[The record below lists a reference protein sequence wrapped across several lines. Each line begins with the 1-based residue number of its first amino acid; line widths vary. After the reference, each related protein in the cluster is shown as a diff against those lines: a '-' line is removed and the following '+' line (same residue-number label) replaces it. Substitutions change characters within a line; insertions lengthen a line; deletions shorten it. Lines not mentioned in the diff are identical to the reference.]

1 MTAVLLAI
9 DTATEQCSV
18 ALKVGDKI
26 FQRAAITPREH
37 SQRVLGFVEEVL
49 AEAGITLAEV
59 DGIVCGYG
67 PGSFT
72 GVRIGVAICQG
83 LAFSHTLPVYPVST
97 LAALAQQA
105 VRLHGAKCVVS
116 AIDARMNEV
125 YLAVYTSQNGQLS
138 ERIAPQMAPLAPVSE
153 QPWWQTFAAAELSEA
168 EGIEAEGIEVV
179 GAGTGWQAY
188 AEALNPEHK
197 VHVLDDVVL
206 PLAVDMLTLA
216 TQTQAV
222 PAEQLE
228 PLYVRNEVTWQKLP
242 GRS

>member
-1 MTAVLLAI
+1 MSAVLLAI

-18 ALKVGDKI
+18 ALKVDDQVY
-26 FQRAAITPREH
+26 QRAAITPREH
-37 SQRVLGFVEEVL
+37 SQRVLGFVEEVM

-105 VRLHGAKCVVS
+105 VRKHNAERVLC

-125 YLAVYTSQNGQLS
+125 YLAAYSVTAGLVQEQVP
-138 ERIAPQMAPLAPVSE
+138 PQMAALSAVTE
-153 QPWWQTFAAAELSEA
+153 QAWWPTVVAGSELSA
-168 EGIEAEGIEVV
+168 QHSIQVV

-188 AEALNPEHK
+188 GDALNPTNEI
-197 VHVLDDVVL
+197 HVLDDVTL
-206 PLAVDMLTLA
+206 PLAEDMLVLA
-216 TQTQAV
+216 EQTHAV
-222 PAEQLE
+222 SAEQLE

>member
-1 MTAVLLAI
+1 MSAVLLAI

-18 ALKVGDKI
+18 ALKVDDQVY
-26 FQRAAITPREH
+26 QRAAITPREH
-37 SQRVLGFVEEVL
+37 SQRVLGFVEEVM
-49 AEAGITLAEV
+49 AEAGITFAEV

-105 VRLHGAKCVVS
+105 VRTYNAERVLC

-125 YLAVYTSQNGQLS
+125 YLAAYSVAASLVQELVP
-138 ERIAPQMAPLAPVSE
+138 PQMAALSSVTE
-153 QPWWQTFAAAELSEA
+153 QAWWTTVAGSELSA
-168 EGIEAEGIEVV
+168 QQSIQVV

-188 AEALNPEHK
+188 RDALNPTNEI
-197 VHVLDDVVL
+197 HVFDDVTL
-206 PLAVDMLTLA
+206 PLAEDMLTLA
-216 TQTQAV
+216 EQTHAV
-222 PAEQLE
+222 SAEQLE

>member
-18 ALKVGDKI
+18 ALKVGDQV

-37 SQRVLGFVEEVL
+37 SQRVLGFVDEVL
-49 AEAGITLAEV
+49 AEAGLTLADV

-105 VRLHGAKCVVS
+105 VRKHNAERVLC
-116 AIDARMNEV
+116 AIDARMNEI
-125 YLAVYTSQNGQLS
+125 YLAGYELQDEVLVETISA
-138 ERIAPQMAPLAPVSE
+138 RMAPLQTVTE
-153 QPWWQTFAAAELSEA
+153 QTWWQ
-168 EGIEAEGIEVV
+168 EGAVV

-188 AEALNPEHK
+188 GEKLNPSQQ
-197 VHVLDDVVL
+197 VSVLDDVTL
-206 PLAVDMLTLA
+206 PLAEDMLTLA
-216 TQTQAV
+216 QRVEPVA
-222 PAEQLE
+222 AEQLE

>member
-18 ALKVGDKI
+18 ALKVGDKVY
-26 FQRAAITPREH
+26 QRAAITPREH
-37 SQRVLGFVEEVL
+37 SQRVLGFVDEVL
-49 AEAGITLAEV
+49 TEAGLTLANV

-105 VRLHGAKCVVS
+105 VRKHQAATVIS

-125 YLAVYTSQNGQLS
+125 YLAAYTLRDGELCESV
-138 ERIAPQMAPLAPVSE
+138 APAMAPLSAVTDHE
-153 QPWWQTFAAAELSEA
+153 WWRELNAAAGAA
-168 EGIEAEGIEVV
+168 EPTDTDASNVV

-188 AEALNPEHK
+188 GEALNPK
-197 VHVLDDVVL
+197 QQIHVVDDVVL
-206 PLAVDMLTLA
+206 PLAEDMLVLA
-216 TQTQAV
+216 QHTQPVA
-222 PAEQLE
+222 AEELE

>member
-18 ALKVGDKI
+18 ALRYQDQV
-26 FQRAAITPREH
+26 FQRAAVTPREH

-49 AEAGITLAEV
+49 AEAGITLAAV

-72 GVRIGVAICQG
+72 GVRIGVAISQG

-105 VRLHGAKCVVS
+105 IRCHAADTIVS
-116 AIDARMNEV
+116 AIDARMQEV
-125 YLAVYTSQNGQLS
+125 YVASFNNQDGVAQPLM
-138 ERIAPQMAPLAPVSE
+138 EPQMAALSDLTE
-153 QPWWQTFAAAELSEA
+153 QPWWPATET
-168 EGIEAEGIEVV
+168 VV

-188 AEALNPEHK
+188 GPQLDPQQQ
-197 VHVLDDVVL
+197 VRVLADVTL
-206 PLAVDMLTLA
+206 PLAADMLILA
-216 TQTQAV
+216 DHVEPVA
-222 PAEQLE
+222 AEKLE
-228 PLYVRNEVTWQKLP
+228 PLYVRNEVTWKKLP
-242 GRS
+242 GR

>member
-18 ALKVGDKI
+18 ALRYQDQV

-49 AEAGITLAEV
+49 AEAGIGLATV

-72 GVRIGVAICQG
+72 GVRIGVAISQG
-83 LAFSHTLPVYPVST
+83 LAFSHNLPVYPVST

-105 VRLHGAKCVVS
+105 IRCHAANTIVS
-116 AIDARMNEV
+116 AIDARMQEV
-125 YLAVYTSQNGQLS
+125 YVASYQNQNGVAQAMMDAKMAGLS
-138 ERIAPQMAPLAPVSE
+138 PLTE
-153 QPWWQTFAAAELSEA
+153 QPWWPATGQA
-168 EGIEAEGIEVV
+168 IV

-188 AEALNPEHK
+188 GEQ
-197 VHVLDDVVL
+197 LDPQQQVNILADVTL
-206 PLAVDMLTLA
+206 PLAADMLTLA
-216 TQTQAV
+216 AQVKPVA
-222 PAEQLE
+222 AEKLE
-228 PLYVRNEVTWQKLP
+228 PLYVRNEVTWKKLP
-242 GRS
+242 GR

>member
-18 ALKVGDKI
+18 ALQVGEVTY
-26 FQRAAITPREH
+26 QRAAITPREH

-49 AEAGITLAEV
+49 AEAKLSLADV

-105 VRLHGAKCVVS
+105 VRKLNAKTVVS
-116 AIDARMNEV
+116 AIDARLNEV
-125 YLAVYTSQNGQLS
+125 YVAGFVVQDGSAQTVTEL
-138 ERIAPQMAPLAPVSE
+138 QMAALKDLTQ
-153 QPWWQTFAAAELSEA
+153 QPWWPHADA
-168 EGIEAEGIEVV
+168 VV
-179 GAGTGWQAY
+179 GVGTGWQAY
-188 AEALNPEHK
+188 AEQ
-197 VHVLDDVVL
+197 LDPQGLVQISADVTL
-206 PLAVDMLTLA
+206 PLAEDMLTLA
-216 TQTQAV
+216 AKVTPVA
-222 PAEQLE
+222 AEQLE

-242 GRS
+242 GRE

>member
-18 ALKVGDKI
+18 ALKVGDQV

-37 SQRVLGFVEEVL
+37 SQRVLGFVDEVL
-49 AEAGITLAEV
+49 AEAGLTLADV
-59 DGIVCGYG
+59 NGVVCGYG

-105 VRLHGAKCVVS
+105 VRKHNAQRVLS
-116 AIDARMNEV
+116 AIDARMNEI
-125 YLAVYTSQNGQLS
+125 YLAGYELQDEVLVETISA
-138 ERIAPQMAPLAPVSE
+138 RMAPLQTVTE
-153 QPWWQTFAAAELSEA
+153 QPWWQ
-168 EGIEAEGIEVV
+168 EGAVV
-179 GAGTGWQAY
+179 GVGTGWQAY
-188 AEALNPEHK
+188 GEKLNPSQQ
-197 VHVLDDVVL
+197 VTVLDNVTL
-206 PLAVDMLTLA
+206 PLAEDMLTLA
-216 TQTQAV
+216 QWVEPVA
-222 PAEQLE
+222 AEQLE

>member
-9 DTATEQCSV
+9 DTSTEQCSV

-26 FQRAAITPREH
+26 YQRAAITPREH
-37 SQRVLGFVEEVL
+37 SQRVLGFVDEVL
-49 AEAGITLAEV
+49 AEGGVTLAEV
-59 DGIVCGYG
+59 EGIVCGYG

-105 VRLHGAKCVVS
+105 VRMHGAQCVLS

-125 YLAVYTSQNGQLS
+125 YLAAYTVQDEKLL
-138 ERIAPQMAPLAPVSE
+138 ETVAPQMAPLAAVSE
-153 QPWWQTFAAAELSEA
+153 QSWWQTLTAGGDDAAELSRKQT
-168 EGIEAEGIEVV
+168 IEVT

-188 AEALNPEHK
+188 GEALNPNQQ
-197 VHVLDDVVL
+197 VHVLDDVTL

-216 TQTQAV
+216 QSVQPLA
-222 PAEQLE
+222 AEQLE

>member
-18 ALKVGDKI
+18 ALKKGDEV

-37 SQRVLGFVEEVL
+37 SQRVLEFVEQVL
-49 AEAGITLAEV
+49 DEAQLTLADV

-105 VRLHGAKCVVS
+105 IRKHDAKTVVS

-125 YLAVYTSQNGQLS
+125 YLAVFTARQGQAVQEL
-138 ERIAPQMAPLAPVSE
+138 EPQMAPLTAVSAHH
-153 QPWWQTFAAAELSEA
+153 WWPQLLNQASSVF
-168 EGIEAEGIEVV
+168 

-188 AEALNPEHK
+188 AEQLNPEGE
-197 VHVLDDVVL
+197 VAVLNDVTL
-206 PLAVDMLTLA
+206 PLAEDMLTLA
-216 TQTQAV
+216 SQVTAV
-222 PAEQLE
+222 AAEQLE
-228 PLYVRNEVTWQKLP
+228 PLYVRNEVAWQKLP

>member
-18 ALKVGDKI
+18 ALKVGDQT

-49 AEAGITLAEV
+49 AEAGITLADV

-105 VRLHGAKCVVS
+105 VRVHGAEVVIS
-116 AIDARMNEV
+116 AIDARMSEV
-125 YLAVYTSQNGQLS
+125 YLAAYTVTSGRAQEQVT
-138 ERIAPQMAPLAPVSE
+138 PQMATLTPVTE
-153 QPWWQTFAAAELSEA
+153 QPWWQSVVEAKLSQTQA
-168 EGIEAEGIEVV
+168 VKVV

-188 AEALNPEHK
+188 GEALNPANH
-197 VHVLDDVVL
+197 VDVLDDVTL
-206 PLAVDMLTLA
+206 PLAEDMLVLA
-216 TQTQAV
+216 EGVKAV

>member
-18 ALKVGDKI
+18 ALKVGDKLY
-26 FQRAAITPREH
+26 QRAAITPREH
-37 SQRVLGFVEEVL
+37 SQRVLGFIDEVL
-49 AEAGITLAEV
+49 AEAGVTLGDVE
-59 DGIVCGYG
+59 GIVCGYG

-83 LAFSHTLPVYPVST
+83 LAFSHTLPVYPVSN

-105 VRLHGAKCVVS
+105 VRLHGAQSVLS

-125 YLAVYTSQNGQLS
+125 YLAAYTMQGEKLL
-138 ERIAPQMAPLAPVSE
+138 ETVAPQMAPLAAVSE
-153 QPWWQTFAAAELSEA
+153 QPWWQTLTASGNDAELSQQQA
-168 EGIEAEGIEVV
+168 IQVT

-188 AEALNPEHK
+188 GEALNPNQQ
-197 VHVLDDVVL
+197 VHVFDDVTL

-216 TQTQAV
+216 QDVQPVA
-222 PAEQLE
+222 AEQLE

>member
-18 ALKVGDKI
+18 ALKVGDQV

-37 SQRVLGFVEEVL
+37 SQRVLGFVDEVL
-49 AEAGITLAEV
+49 AEAGLTLADV
-59 DGIVCGYG
+59 NGVVCGYG

-105 VRLHGAKCVVS
+105 VRKHNAQRVLS
-116 AIDARMNEV
+116 AIDARMNEI
-125 YLAVYTSQNGQLS
+125 YLAGYELQDEVLVETISA
-138 ERIAPQMAPLAPVSE
+138 RMAPLQTVTE
-153 QPWWQTFAAAELSEA
+153 QPWWQ
-168 EGIEAEGIEVV
+168 EGAVV

-188 AEALNPEHK
+188 GEKLNPSQQ
-197 VHVLDDVVL
+197 VTVLDDVTL
-206 PLAVDMLTLA
+206 PLAEDMLTLA
-216 TQTQAV
+216 QRVEPVA
-222 PAEQLE
+222 AEQLE

>member
-18 ALKVGDKI
+18 ALQVGERVY
-26 FQRAAITPREH
+26 QRAAITPREH

-49 AEAGITLAEV
+49 TEAGITLAEV

-105 VRLHGAKCVVS
+105 VRLHGAERVLS

-125 YLAVYTSQNGQLS
+125 YVAAYVAANVDNKGQLV
-138 ERIAPQMAPLAPVSE
+138 EQVAPQMAALTPVTS
-153 QPWWQTFAAAELSEA
+153 QPWWATLTQADLTAASD
-168 EGIEAEGIEVV
+168 IKVV

-188 AEALNPEHK
+188 GQQLDPSGQVK
-197 VHVLDDVVL
+197 VLDDVTL
-206 PLAVDMLTLA
+206 PLAADMLTLA
-216 TQTQAV
+216 THVDAV
-222 PAEQLE
+222 AAEQLE

>member
-1 MTAVLLAI
+1 MTSVLLAI

-18 ALKVGDKI
+18 ALQVGDKLY
-26 FQRAAITPREH
+26 QRAAITPREH

-49 AEAGITLAEV
+49 AEAKLNLADV
-59 DGIVCGYG
+59 HGIVCGYG

-105 VRLHGAKCVVS
+105 VRKLNAKTVVS

-125 YLAVYTSQNGQLS
+125 YVATYTAQEGSVQQQT
-138 ERIAPQMAPLAPVSE
+138 APQMAALQDLTA
-153 QPWWQTFAAAELSEA
+153 QPWWPATTEM
-168 EGIEAEGIEVV
+168 V
-179 GAGTGWQAY
+179 GVGTGWQAY
-188 AEALNPEHK
+188 SEKLDPNGRVTVAAE
-197 VHVLDDVVL
+197 VTL
-206 PLAVDMLTLA
+206 PLAEDMLTLA
-216 TQTQAV
+216 AQVSPVA
-222 PAEQLE
+222 AEQLE

-242 GRS
+242 GRE

>member
-18 ALKVGDKI
+18 ALKVGDQV

-37 SQRVLGFVEEVL
+37 SQRVLGFVDEVL
-49 AEAGITLAEV
+49 AEAGLTLADV
-59 DGIVCGYG
+59 GGVVCGYG

-105 VRLHGAKCVVS
+105 VRKHNAQRVLS
-116 AIDARMNEV
+116 AIDARMNEI
-125 YLAVYTSQNGQLS
+125 YLAGYELQDEVLIQTISA
-138 ERIAPQMAPLAPVSE
+138 RMAPLQAVTE
-153 QPWWQTFAAAELSEA
+153 QPWWR
-168 EGIEAEGIEVV
+168 EGAVV

-188 AEALNPEHK
+188 GEKLNPSQQ
-197 VHVLDDVVL
+197 VTVLDDVTL
-206 PLAVDMLTLA
+206 PLAEDMLTLA
-216 TQTQAV
+216 QWVEPVA
-222 PAEQLE
+222 AEQLE